1 MALSTDTGAADGM
14 YINDC
19 FGTQTQTAG
28 TIITRVVPPQIGGVR
43 ACIGWYSYDCSTT
56 AHTLTF
62 LVPVDE
68 VAVASDAAS
77 GQAVVNINR
86 VPTSADG
93 SVIANTDFFVLQH
106 EAGDWAVYKVSS
118 AAGLAIT
125 MTANLSQKVLKS
137 SKAFFMGQPSDHPL
151 RQFTMKASTVS
162 QFIGGDF
169 RIRACTTPLVAQ
181 PILVHSDNSTAAGF
195 LTGPAYYYD

>member
-1 MALSTDTGAADGM
+1 MPLATDTGSADGA

-28 TIITRVVPPQIGGVR
+28 TIITRVVPPVAGAR
-43 ACIGWYSYDCSTT
+43 SCIGWFSYDCSTT

-62 LVPVDE
+62 LVAIDE
-68 VAVASDAAS
+68 VAVSSEAAS

-118 AAGLAIT
+118 ASGLAIT

-137 SKAFFMGQPSDHPL
+137 SRAFFMGQPSDHSL
-151 RQFTMKASTVS
+151 RQFTMLASKVTT
-162 QFIGGDF
+162 FIGADF
-169 RIRACTTPLVAQ
+169 RVRACTSALPDS
-181 PILVHSDNSTAAGF
+181 PILVHSDNATAAGY